1 MSLGFVTKPC
11 QEGLEGS
18 DQWDLTPSPT
28 HTRNA
33 HSMGCKGLFSSPL
46 TQQPGKSGSTA
57 PLTQKQPP
65 RASAGILPGCKQK
78 LLLPPCTSLPWCLFI
93 HPRTLKQAA
102 LLSCMHMS
110 LQFHRNYAE
119 QVHGLIGI
127 CNPPAQQK

>member
-1 MSLGFVTKPC
+1 MGSHPNPNPHKKCP
-11 QEGLEGS
+11 QHGL
-18 DQWDLTPSPT
+18 QKVFFISPDT
-28 HTRNA
+28 A
-33 HSMGCKGLFSSPL
+33 AWQIWQHS
-46 TQQPGKSGSTA
+46 

-78 LLLPPCTSLPWCLFI
+78 LLLLPCTSLSWCLFI